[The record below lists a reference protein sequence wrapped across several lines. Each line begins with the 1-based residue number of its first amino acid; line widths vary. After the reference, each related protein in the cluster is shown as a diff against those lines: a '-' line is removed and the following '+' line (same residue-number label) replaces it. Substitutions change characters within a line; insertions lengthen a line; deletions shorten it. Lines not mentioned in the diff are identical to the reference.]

1 MSVIIRRINESDKNA
16 VFQLLADRW
25 AGPEMLLDG
34 EIIDASAL
42 PGYVAYD
49 GNDLV
54 GLVTLIKRDD
64 EWEILTLDSL
74 NRWGGTGTQL
84 LDAVIEEARA
94 AGIHR
99 LTVRTSNDNLDAF
112 RFYQRRGFR
121 LERIAQGVIDAER
134 EKKPDIPLRGDYGIE
149 IRDEVLFARA
159 L

>member
-1 MSVIIRRINESDKNA
+1 MSIVTRRIMEDDKDA
-16 VFQLLADRW
+16 VFQLLAERW

-34 EIIDASAL
+34 EIVDASSL
-42 PGYVAYD
+42 PGFVAYAGD
-49 GNDLV
+49 ELV
-54 GLVTLIKRDD
+54 GLVTLIKRDQ

-74 NRWGGTGTQL
+74 NRWHGTGTL
-84 LDAVIEEARA
+84 LLNAVVDDAKAS
-94 AGIHR
+94 GIDR

-134 EKKPDIPLRGDYGIE
+134 EKKPEIPLRGDYGIE
-149 IRDEVLFARA
+149 IRDEVLFSRS